1 MRLPTWDELVAEPE
15 QLDVL
20 EHPLDQS
27 LFVAGPPGSGKT
39 VLAIHRAQSAAQP
52 RESDTAAP
60 SVVIVTFNRMLRRL
74 LTLMDESDLTVATMQ
89 SFVWKDYERRTGKN
103 PPRHSDD
110 PYEYDWDAMLTT
122 LDGHARA
129 IPDRQHLVVDE
140 AQDLPEGFF
149 RYASR
154 HVSRTMT
161 VFADEDQALKDRRS
175 TLAQIKAA
183 AGLADPVLLTRNHR
197 NTPEV
202 AALANHFHQ
211 GRLPAADVVR
221 SFSQEL
227 PRLLRSRG
235 PDSSV
240 TPIAN
245 WFTNRGGSIGVIVDK
260 NPTGS
265 ARHQRLGKLLPEA
278 RVDIYSNVDKN
289 EDTIDVLKPGIT
301 VLNRESVK
309 GQEFDTVFI
318 LELEAFIPCR
328 NEAAYRTMY
337 MMCARA
343 RDHLFLVYGPDE
355 LTPAARRALPGPDI
369 LEGA

>member
-1 MRLPTWDELVAEPE
+1 MQLPTWDELNAEPE
-15 QLDVL
+15 QLEVL
-20 EHPLDQS
+20 ERPLDRS

-39 VLAIHRAQSAAQP
+39 VLAIRRAQLAAES
-52 RESDTAAP
+52 REDDTAAP

-74 LTLMDESDLTVATMQ
+74 LALMDESRLAVATMQ
-89 SFVWKDYERRTGKN
+89 SFIWRDYERRTGKY

-129 IPDRQHLVVDE
+129 MPDRQHLVVDE

-183 AGLADPVLLTRNHR
+183 AGLADPVMLTRNHR

-202 AALANHFHQ
+202 AALANHFHR
-211 GRLPAADVVR
+211 GSLPAADVVR
-221 SFSQEL
+221 SFSREL

-265 ARHQRLGKLLPEA
+265 DRHHRLAELLPQA
-278 RVDIYSNVDKN
+278 RVDIYANEDKN
-289 EDTIDVLKPGIT
+289 EDSIDVLKPGIT

-318 LELEAFIPCR
+318 LELGAFIPCR

-343 RDHLFLVYGPDE
+343 RDHLFLVYGPDD
-355 LTPAARRALPGPDI
+355 LTPAARASLPGPQV
-369 LEGA
+369 LEEA